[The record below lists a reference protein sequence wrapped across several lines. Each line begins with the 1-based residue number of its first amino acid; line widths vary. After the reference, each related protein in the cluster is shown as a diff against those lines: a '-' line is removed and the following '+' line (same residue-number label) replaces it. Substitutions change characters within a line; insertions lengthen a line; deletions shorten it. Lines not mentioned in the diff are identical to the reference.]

1 MKIASFVLS
10 AVTFFAPSSIPSN
23 YNNNINIMVAQ
34 ALSTPAPRATVA
46 FVGSANQDLTSYTPT
61 LPVLGETVLGDT
73 FATSTGG
80 KGANQARA
88 CGSFA
93 PHYCT
98 AQMICRVGEDVFGQ
112 EICKTL
118 KAGGV
123 TYDEET
129 SILKDGTASGVAAIV
144 VDQKSGDNMIIVSPG
159 ANFKLTPE
167 NVDEEL
173 KALKPAV
180 VTTQLEIPMES
191 ALQAM
196 KSGRKL
202 GAVTILN
209 PAPAPTEEGA
219 LNDFWPF
226 VDIFIPNETELRTI
240 CGKVGDDSVDETDMA
255 KSLLE
260 KGVGKAVICTL
271 GARGAM
277 IVARGDKEDDDVKVS
292 MVDAPEDLPA
302 RNEPIKDTIGAGDAF
317 CGALSC
323 YLSAGISLEEAAGM
337 ACGFASMSIRRQG
350 ANYPTFDELPETL
363 KINLGA
369 PVSS

>member
-1 MKIASFVLS
+1 MVVNAFS
-10 AVTFFAPSSIPSN
+10 AP
-23 YNNNINIMVAQ
+23 
-34 ALSTPAPRATVA
+34 TPTRTVA

-61 LPVLGETVLGDT
+61 IPVLGETVLGDT

-93 PHYCT
+93 GGNYCE
-98 AQMICRVGEDVFGQ
+98 ARMICRVGNDVFGK
-112 EICKTL
+112 EILETL
-118 KAGGV
+118 SKSGV
-123 TYDEET
+123 TFDEDNT
-129 SILKDGTASGVAAIV
+129 VLTDGTSSGVAAIV
-144 VDQKSGDNMIIVSPG
+144 VDQNSGDNMIIVSPG

-167 NVDEEL
+167 NVDQEL
-173 KALKPAV
+173 KSLKPVV
-180 VTTQLEIPMES
+180 VTTQLEIPMKT

-196 KSGRKL
+196 KSGQEL
-202 GAVTILN
+202 GSITVLN
-209 PAPAPTEEGA
+209 PAPAPKDEGA
-219 LNDFWPF
+219 LDEFYPF

-260 KGVGKAVICTL
+260 KGVKQAVVCTL
-271 GARGAM
+271 GARGAL
-277 IVARGDKEDDDVKVS
+277 IVARGSDNDDDVKVT

-323 YLSAGISLEEAAGM
+323 YLAAGLDLEEASGM
-337 ACGFASMSIRRQG
+337 ACGFASMSVRRQG
-350 ANYPTFDELPETL
+350 ATYPTFAELPDSL
-363 KINLGA
+363 KVKKPAL
-369 PVSS
+369 S